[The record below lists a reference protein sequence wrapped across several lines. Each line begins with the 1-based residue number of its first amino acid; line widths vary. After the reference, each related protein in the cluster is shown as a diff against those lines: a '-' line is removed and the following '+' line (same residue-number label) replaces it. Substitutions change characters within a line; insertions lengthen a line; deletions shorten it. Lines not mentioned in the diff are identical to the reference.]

1 MASWLTQSSVVSVL
15 FLIFFVA
22 TFLSMKWCLIACHT
36 YRCRL
41 RTYSFSFSDSDLA
54 FVSNLRNIIF
64 IWTQLYYRQYLN
76 THNRQVHH
84 PYIRIRHA
92 FSNIIRLVVF
102 FFVLEL
108 FVSKF
113 IQIITIQSIYTCPFG
128 ISLVNLFA
136 NTILV
141 IYMYI
146 KFFVFFFSE
155 LWKNESRFVVLGWLM
170 GLSVISLKFHVHWF
184 TDCFSCMIDF
194 APIHWIQYVYW
205 IIWIFLQ
212 YNILKCGSNV
222 CLHELQYNQCGLL
235 SFIFFLLN
243 VVAVDELAPK
253 LI

>member
-1 MASWLTQSSVVSVL
+1 MHATHIDVDSELTHFHSPIRIWHS
-15 FLIFFVA
+15 FLIYGIS
-22 TFLSMKWCLIACHT
+22 FLFEHNCIT
-36 YRCRL
+36 G
-41 RTYSFSFSDSDLA
+41 
-54 FVSNLRNIIF
+54 N
-64 IWTQLYYRQYLN
+64 IWTHTIDKSTTLTFEYDTLF
-76 THNRQVHH
+76 
-84 PYIRIRHA
+84 RIL
-92 FSNIIRLVVF
+92 FDWLFF

>member
-1 MASWLTQSSVVSVL
+1 MYHIQANTHTTSLSHTSSTLCRSSTSDDSDAIHTPKYVSKQGTDLTNMASWLTQSSVVSVL

-102 FFVLEL
+102 FFRFRTVR
-108 FVSKF
+108 FQIYSDNHNSINIHMSFRNIFSQF
-113 IQIITIQSIYTCPFG
+113 I
-128 ISLVNLFA
+128 
-136 NTILV
+136 
-141 IYMYI
+141 
-146 KFFVFFFSE
+146 
-155 LWKNESRFVVLGWLM
+155 R
-170 GLSVISLKFHVHWF
+170 
-184 TDCFSCMIDF
+184 
-194 APIHWIQYVYW
+194 
-205 IIWIFLQ
+205 
-212 YNILKCGSNV
+212 
-222 CLHELQYNQCGLL
+222 
-235 SFIFFLLN
+235 
-243 VVAVDELAPK
+243 
-253 LI
+253 